1 MACYWK
7 ITQTIGVDSLELNQV
22 ITALKKSDNNWTVE
36 PTGECL
42 VITNEDGVK
51 AHLAICGKQITVEAL
66 IFAEEHVSDTA
77 ALNKFI
83 LETHKMIPLTSVGIT
98 EVDGQSYYTAFGALS
113 SESKVE
119 SVVIEVS
126 MLFANI
132 NELLDAYSEFL
143 K

>member
-1 MACYWK
+1 M
-7 ITQTIGVDSLELNQV
+7 ELNQV
-22 ITALKKSDNNWTVE
+22 ITALEKSDNNWAVE
-36 PTGECL
+36 QTGECL

-66 IFAEEHVSDTA
+66 LFSEEYVSDIA

-98 EVDGQSYYTAFGALS
+98 AVDGQSYYTAFGALS
-113 SESKVE
+113 SESKVD

-126 MLFANI
+126 MLFTNI
-132 NELLDAYSEFL
+132 AELLDAYSEFL

>member
-1 MACYWK
+1 M
-7 ITQTIGVDSLELNQV
+7 ELDQV
-22 ITALKKSDNNWTVE
+22 ITALKKSDNNWTIE
-36 PTGECL
+36 QTGECL

-51 AHLAICGKQITVEAL
+51 AHLAICGKQITVEVL
-66 IFAEEHVSDTA
+66 MFSEEHVLDTA
-77 ALNKFI
+77 AFNKFI

-98 EVDGQSYYTAFGALS
+98 KIEGQSYYAAFGALS